1 MESEEK
7 LGWSLS
13 PAGNVVI
20 TMTQGDYDNQLLS
33 LGAGSSALNR
43 TGAVP
48 LRRSLGLVNRLNAGN
63 PNYRPYA
70 IPAEARR
77 G

>member
-13 PAGNVVI
+13 PAGHVVI
-20 TMTQGDYDNQLLS
+20 TMTPGDYDSLLIR
-33 LGAGSSALNR
+33 LGYSSASK
-43 TGAVP
+43 TF
-48 LRRSLGLVNRLNAGN
+48 SLAHSLALLNRLNAGN

-70 IPAEARR
+70 IPAEAK
-77 G
+77 

>member
-20 TMTQGDYDNQLLS
+20 TMTPGDYDSLLIRLGFSSGSNTFS
-33 LGAGSSALNR
+33 LAHSLAL
-43 TGAVP
+43 
-48 LRRSLGLVNRLNAGN
+48 LNRLNAGN

-70 IPAEARR
+70 IPAEAAR